1 MTRFFDPATLARTYR
16 DPVALIILG
25 VDLFPIIAV
34 LTLGWGLAPLV
45 FLYWLENL
53 VIGAFA
59 LARMIAAAMKEHP
72 IGLVG
77 MVFLGPFFT
86 FHYGMFCFVHGIFL
100 HTFAYMHTPQGADF
114 MSPFGLIGSA
124 LSSGH
129 HMTTFL
135 AAIIGV
141 QIYLFI
147 RDFIGRGE
155 YRETDPATEMA
166 KPYGRVVVLHIAIF
180 AGAAAMAV
188 LGEPLL
194 GVLGLI
200 LLRALWGMVLT
211 IGRRRRIDRERQ
223 EKVDASSSI

>member
-1 MTRFFDPATLARTYR
+1 MARFFDPSTLARTYR
-16 DPVALIILG
+16 DPVALVILA
-25 VDLFPIIAV
+25 VDLFPAVAV

-59 LARMIAAAMKEHP
+59 LARMIAASMKEHP
-72 IGLVG
+72 IGLIG
-77 MVFLGPFFT
+77 MVFLGPFFV

-100 HTFAYMHTPQGADF
+100 HTFAYMHAPQGADF
-114 MSPFGLIGSA
+114 MSPFGLIGAA
-124 LSSGH
+124 LSSGQ
-129 HMTTFL
+129 HMATFL
-135 AAIIGV
+135 AAIIAL
-141 QIYLFI
+141 QAYLFA

-155 YRETDPATEMA
+155 FRETDPGSEMA

-180 AGAAAMAV
+180 AGAGAMAV
-188 LGEPLL
+188 LGQPLL

-211 IGRRRRIDRERQ
+211 IGRRRRIDREQ
-223 EKVDASSSI
+223 QDKVDAVSPI